1 MKQLLCF
8 GALIIGTL
16 LPLSAAPI
24 TFTFAFTGTGNVGA
38 SSFTSKSVLL
48 TLTGDTSIVALNG
61 STYILEP
68 LVSTTVAI
76 AGFPLA
82 TFNGVGTTYIFS
94 ATGTGVGGFGR
105 GGDLLQVTNGLFS
118 GYNLQTAVAA
128 QSIGPWTGGGFDATG
143 LATDQGNITL
153 FPSGNITFAASGGV
167 AANVP
172 EPTTFALF
180 GLGILGFI
188 VSVLRTRYHPRRL
201 AYRTVGTLEV

>member
-1 MKQLLCF
+1 MKRFLWS

-38 SSFTSKSVLL
+38 TSFTGKSVLL

-68 LVSTTVAI
+68 LASTTVAI

-94 ATGTGVGGFGR
+94 ATGNGVGGFGR

-118 GYNLQTAVAA
+118 AYNLQNAVTA
-128 QSIGPWTGGGFDATG
+128 QSVGPWTGGGFNATG
-143 LATDQGNITL
+143 LATNQGTITL

-167 AANVP
+167 ASNVP
-172 EPTTFALF
+172 EPTTFGLI
-180 GLGILGFI
+180 GLGIVGFGVRI
-188 VSVLRTRYHPRRL
+188 LRKRSQVP
-201 AYRTVGTLEV
+201 